1 MDFRRPHRRCILLAC
16 ALLVFFAISP
26 CAICAK
32 EIWVEARSPH
42 FTVISNAGGKEARRI
57 ADQFEQFREVF
68 RSAFPNL
75 RLDLGCPL
83 IIFGLKN
90 EDSLKALLPSYWEV
104 KGRAH
109 PAGIYVSGEERHFV
123 ALRTNTEGENP
134 YEIIYHEYAHA
145 ILNLNF
151 RDMPVWLSEGLA
163 EYFGNSRI
171 RDKDVEIGVPAPYR
185 LQTLQQSR
193 LIPIEELLSA
203 DQSSPY
209 YNEQNRVSVFYAE
222 SWAIVHYLLLDP
234 DARQR
239 QLLMNFIKA
248 WEASGNQVEA
258 ARQAFGDLKRFSQTM
273 EAYARKQQFMVG
285 TVKTT
290 VRGDANSFET
300 RELPPAELAAYR
312 GLFYIHTRRPAE
324 AEAAIHEALQQN
336 PKLSLAYEAQG
347 LQAYT
352 QTQFTPAAKSF
363 AQAVTLQGASFSA
376 YYFDAVSRLRAG
388 IASEEEH
395 QRAIANLEKA
405 VAMNPL
411 FAPAF
416 TNLASLYSMRPET
429 ASKAIQ
435 LARKAVDLDP
445 ANLQYAINFAHV
457 LLNAGK
463 VEEAKTL
470 ALRINQTAW
479 TPRDKANADQL
490 LRSVTDYEEQSRQAA
505 ERARRLEE
513 TQAAATTTVV
523 VQPTATTP
531 GPAEPKNAE
540 ARNQPKDKRTQ
551 YMAEGVIADA
561 ECNLNSTGRVTL
573 TINHSAMKFL
583 YSSLAKLTV
592 VEGLTEDSGK
602 APACVDWKGMR
613 ARLFFYRTK
622 DKPYAGELQ
631 TVQFF

>member
-1 MDFRRPHRRCILLAC
+1 MDLRGPRRRCILLAC
-16 ALLVFFAISP
+16 APLVLFASSSR
-26 CAICAK
+26 AAFAK
-32 EIWVEARSPH
+32 ETWVEARSPH
-42 FTVISNAGGKEARRI
+42 FTVISNAGDKEAGRI

-90 EDSLKALLPSYWEV
+90 EDSLKAL
-104 KGRAH
+104 GRGDGEGKARGN

-171 RDKDVEIGVPAPYR
+171 RDNDVEIGVPAPSR

-209 YNEQNRVSVFYAE
+209 YNEENRVSIFYAE
-222 SWAIVHYLLLDP
+222 SWAMVHYLLLDP

-239 QLLMNFIKA
+239 QLLLNFIKA
-248 WEASGNQVEA
+248 WEASGDQVEA

-285 TVKTT
+285 GVKTS
-290 VRGDANSFET
+290 VRGDAKGFET

-324 AEAAIHEALQQN
+324 AEAAVNQALQLN
-336 PKLSLAYEAQG
+336 PQLPLAYEAQG

-352 QTQFTPAAKSF
+352 QSQFAPAAKSF
-363 AQAVTLQGASFSA
+363 AQAVALDCATFSA
-376 YYFDAVSRLRAG
+376 YYFEGVSRLRAG
-388 IASEEEH
+388 IASEGEH
-395 QRAIANLEKA
+395 QQVIASLEKA

-416 TNLASLYSMRPET
+416 TNLASLYSMRPESS
-429 ASKAIQ
+429 ARAIQ

-445 ANLQYAINFAHV
+445 GNLQYAINFAHV

-463 VEEAKTL
+463 IEEAKTM
-470 ALRINQTAW
+470 AVRINQTAW
-479 TPRDKANADQL
+479 TPRDKTNAQQL
-490 LRSVTDYEEQSRQAA
+490 LLSITDYEEQSRQAA

-513 TQAAATTTVV
+513 TQAMAATAVV
-523 VQPTATTP
+523 VPSTATKSAL
-531 GPAEPKNAE
+531 AEPKNIE
-540 ARNQPKDKRTQ
+540 EVRTQPKEKRTQ

-561 ECNLNSTGRVTL
+561 ECNGNSTGRVTL
-573 TINHSAMKFL
+573 TVNHSQMKFI

-602 APACVDWKGMR
+602 APACTEWKGKR
-613 ARLFFYRTK
+613 ARLFFFPTEGN
-622 DKPYAGELQ
+622 PHAGHLRA
-631 TVQFF
+631 